1 MKKFFAAALLLL
13 SAPWSAYAQTPE
25 EFYRG
30 KTLNLVIPNAPGGS
44 FDLYARLA
52 ANHLGRFIP
61 GNPAIVAQNMPGAAG
76 MLAANY
82 LTSIAPKDGTVLSV
96 LVPNITLAQILGVQS
111 IAYDTRRFN
120 WIGRI
125 IATTATLFTWHT
137 AGTRSLADLKT
148 RETLVASTGPLSQAE
163 INSTMLNGVVGTRFK
178 LIRGYKG
185 SGDAALAVERGE
197 ADGTLM
203 PWEFLKSAHADW
215 VREGKINIVT
225 RYVRRPIPERP
236 DVRSVYDLAETT
248 EQANVLKLFLGSDE
262 MGHPIAMP
270 PDVPRE
276 RVAMVRNALMAMVK
290 DPQFLAD
297 AAKRKLDLL
306 PGSHEELERTVAEA
320 FAASPAEIEIARK
333 YYKQ

>member
-1 MKKFFAAALLLL
+1 MRILASALLVA
-13 SAPWSAYAQTPE
+13 SSMTTASVAHAQTPE

-30 KTLNLVIPNAPGGS
+30 KTINLIIPNAPGGS

-61 GNPAIVAQNMPGAAG
+61 GNPSIVAQNMPGAAG
-76 MLAANY
+76 MQAANY
-82 LTSIAPKDGTVLSV
+82 LAGVAPKDGTVLAV
-96 LVPNITLAQILGVQS
+96 LVPNITLAQILGVSS
-111 IAYDTRRFN
+111 IAYDTRRFK

-137 AGTRSLADLKT
+137 SGTKTLADLKT
-148 RETLVASTGPLSQAE
+148 RETLVASTGPLSQAN

-178 LIRGYKG
+178 LIRGYRG

-215 VREGKINIVT
+215 LRDNKITIVA

-236 DVRSVYDLAETT
+236 DVRSIYDLAETT
-248 EQANVLKLFLGSDE
+248 
-262 MGHPIAMP
+262 
-270 PDVPRE
+270 
-276 RVAMVRNALMAMVK
+276 
-290 DPQFLAD
+290 
-297 AAKRKLDLL
+297 
-306 PGSHEELERTVAEA
+306 A
-320 FAASPAEIEIARK
+320 FAPETTEGECAS
-333 YYKQ
+333 